1 MIRKARD
8 IYSVETLRDLL
19 ELIKNI
25 NFDPKKELNN
35 ELVKSI
41 ER

>member
-35 ELVKSI
+35 ELVKRI

>member
-8 IYSVETLRDLL
+8 IYSVETLRELL

-35 ELVKSI
+35 ELVKRI